1 MEMLLLA
8 VALAALLLP
17 MELLR
22 VPPSWSRAVDGES
35 ADDVATRARDSGDR
49 DSLEL
54 SLHGGLFTWQHI
66 RGRLDAL
73 TEELAQ
79 LDRDPDV
86 FAKAFHTYAA
96 RAAYQELLADASK
109 LSAEP
114 GAFVGAVAT
123 SLDLE
128 LAGPTIGPCE
138 VLEL

>member
-1 MEMLLLA
+1 MEMLLVA

-22 VPPSWSRAVDGES
+22 VPPSWSRVVDGES
-35 ADDVATRARDSGDR
+35 GDDVATRAHDADR
-49 DSLEL
+49 DFLEL

-66 RGRLDAL
+66 RSRLDAL

-114 GAFVGAVAT
+114 TAFVGAVAT